1 MSANN
6 LPNTPGAHTLVDVLE
21 SGLTP
26 QTLDQVY
33 DVLKLMGI
41 VLGHATLLEV
51 ATNSAA
57 KDTDRVNAAKV
68 LATVKD
74 SPEDIAERLKRSQ
87 YASLSVDQ
95 LRSIVRQ
102 LESGERDLTSLL
114 VKESTDA
121 PQNQ

>member
-1 MSANN
+1 MSIKN
-6 LPNTPGAHTLVDVLE
+6 LPDTPAVRALSDILE
-21 SGLTP
+21 SGINP
-26 QTLDQVY
+26 QSLDQVY
-33 DVLKLMGI
+33 DLLKLMGI

-51 ATNSAA
+51 ATDPEA

-74 SPEDIAERLKRSQ
+74 NPEDIAERLKRSH

-95 LRSIVRQ
+95 LRSIVKQ

-114 VKESTDA
+114 KEPTDA
-121 PQNQ
+121 TKN